1 MDYLM
6 YLFTAVVLIAATLV
20 GITVWARRAVWIKV
34 SALVLAALLMATAYV
49 GLVELLGKPKP
60 VALEWAMQ
68 FVPEAT
74 VLGVSMREGESIY
87 LWLQFDGG
95 SEPRAYVL
103 QWRMEIA
110 KQLHQAM
117 QRAETN
123 GTAVRMR
130 RPFESDH
137 NPNEPLFYAEPQP
150 ALPPKV
156 PLSLSKTLSTAV
168 NLESGVQGR
177 RNQCPVGV
185 QSSA

>member
-1 MDYLM
+1 MDDLM
-6 YLFTAVVLIAATLV
+6 YLFTAVVVIAAALA

-34 SALVLAALLMATAYV
+34 SALVLTVLLMATAYAA
-49 GLVELLGKPKP
+49 LVELLGKPKP

-74 VLGVSMREGESIY
+74 VLGVSMRENEAIY

-95 SEPRAYVL
+95 AEPRAYVL
-103 QWRMEIA
+103 PWHMETA

-117 QRAETN
+117 QQADAN

-137 NPNEPLFYAEPQP
+137 DPNESLFYAEPQP

-156 PLSLSKTLSTAV
+156 PR
-168 NLESGVQGR
+168 SG
-177 RNQCPVGV
+177 
-185 QSSA
+185 

>member
-1 MDYLM
+1 MDHLM
-6 YLFTAVVLIAATLV
+6 YLFTAVVVITAALA

-34 SALVLAALLMATAYV
+34 SALVLTVLLMATAYA

-74 VLGVSMREGESIY
+74 VLGASMRENEAIY

-103 QWRMEIA
+103 PWHMELA

-117 QRAETN
+117 QRAEAN
-123 GTAVRMR
+123 GTTVRMR
-130 RPFESDH
+130 GPFEFAHD
-137 NPNEPLFYAEPQP
+137 PNEPMFYAEPQP

-156 PLSLSKTLSTAV
+156 SLS
-168 NLESGVQGR
+168 R
-177 RNQCPVGV
+177 
-185 QSSA
+185 